1 MSVRRVTPAEA
12 AGLLADGYVYLD
24 VRSVPEFEQ
33 GHPEGAYNVPLAH
46 LGPGGMSPNP
56 RFLAVIEQHF
66 PKDARLVVGCKAGG
80 RSAQATAMLAAAG
93 FTQLVDQRCGFDGAP
108 GPGGLEPGWRQAGLP
123 TATEAAHDQTWAG
136 LSEPRS

>member
-1 MSVRRVTPAEA
+1 MSVRRVTPTEA
-12 AGLLADGYVYLD
+12 ASLLAEGYVYLD

-56 RFLAVIEQHF
+56 RFLAVVERHF
-66 PKDARLVVGCKAGG
+66 SKDARLVVGCKAGG

-93 FTQLVDQRCGFDGAP
+93 FTQLADQCGGFD
-108 GPGGLEPGWRQAGLP
+108 GGLEPGWRQAGLP
-123 TATEAAHDQTWAG
+123 TGTGAPVERTWAG
-136 LSEPRS
+136 LSEERA